1 MGKAKPQE
9 GNEDD
14 KPDEGH
20 DSKLSPDDDDL
31 MFEVSVP
38 STGDVPNKTTI
49 HASQLA
55 DDQRMAVECIMQNM
69 KTNLMATITLLPQ
82 DMEAAHLVTK
92 FMQSPAAQFQGSQ
105 APKTLKSATSQ
116 YVGIFYDV
124 KMSGEASHR
133 PALRMPPPSIRE
145 L

>member
-1 MGKAKPQE
+1 M
-9 GNEDD
+9 
-14 KPDEGH
+14 
-20 DSKLSPDDDDL
+20 
-31 MFEVSVP
+31 P
-38 STGDVPNKTTI
+38 STGNVPNKTTI

-55 DDQRMAVECIMQNM
+55 DDQRMVLESIMQNM

-105 APKTLKSATSQ
+105 VPSTLKSATSQ
-116 YVGIFYDV
+116 YVGVFCDE

-133 PALRMPPPSIRE
+133 PALRMPPLQYENYERFMRLMMRRHGSVGEEEEEEKDLPQSDI
-145 L
+145 